1 MFHRT
6 KHLRTSAGLVLAV
19 VGVLAAGC
27 SSSTST
33 SGSGAGTATSGSAA
47 RGPITFAIDKD
58 TSGNLQKQVDAWNTA
73 HPSEKVTISELP
85 ASADGQLQ
93 QLQQNAQIKSD
104 SFSVLGLDV
113 TWTAEFAANRW
124 IDQMPASTDTSGLLA
139 SAVDSAKYKGNL
151 YAVPWQT
158 NGGLLFYRGDLLTA
172 AGITAAPTTWQQ
184 MTDDC
189 AKVKATPA
197 GKGVDCYAGQFDK
210 YEGLVVNFSEAVQSA
225 GGKVF
230 DDNGNPTVNTPQA
243 TAALT
248 WLAGSFKN
256 GTIPHAALTFQEENG
271 RQAFQAGSLLF
282 LRQWPY
288 VWDLANK
295 TDGSSKIAG
304 KFAVAPLPGQNGT
317 GSSTL
322 GGYNLAIS
330 SFAKNKATAKDFITY
345 LTSEDQERANLL
357 ATSTAPTRTDLYDD
371 AALQKQ
377 FPYLSYLKQS
387 LQSAVARPK
396 AVHYGDVSTAIQDAI
411 YPVLAGQADPATA
424 LASLQTK
431 LTQLTSQN

>member
-6 KHLRTSAGLVLAV
+6 KLIRGSACLVLAT
-19 VGVLAAGC
+19 VGVLTAGC
-27 SSSTST
+27 SSSTSA
-33 SGSGAGTATSGSAA
+33 SGSGTGSSPGAA
-47 RGPITFAIDKD
+47 DRGPITFAVGKD

-73 HPSEKVTISELP
+73 HPSEAVTISELP

-93 QLQQNAQIKSD
+93 QLQQNAQVKSD
-104 SFSVLGLDV
+104 AYAVLGLDV

-139 SAVDSAKYKGNL
+139 SAVDSAEYRGNL
-151 YAVPWQT
+151 YAVPWET
-158 NGGLLFYRGDLLTA
+158 NGGLLFYRSDLLTA
-172 AGITAAPTTWQQ
+172 AGITTPPTTWQQ
-184 MTDDC
+184 ITDDC
-189 AKVKATPA
+189 AKVKAVPA

-243 TAALT
+243 TAALA
-248 WLAGSFKN
+248 WLATSFKN
-256 GTIPHAALTFQEENG
+256 GTIPHAALTYQEENG

-295 TDGSSKIAG
+295 TDGSSKVAG
-304 KFAVAPLPGQNGT
+304 KFAVAPLPGQNGI

-330 SFAKNKATAKDFITY
+330 SFAKHKTTAKDFITY
-345 LTSEDQERANLL
+345 LTSADEERANLL
-357 ATSTAPTRTDLYDD
+357 ATSTAPTRTGLYDD
-371 AALQKQ
+371 ATLQKQ
-377 FPYLSYLKQS
+377 FPYLSDLKQS

-411 YPVLAGQADPATA
+411 YPVLSGQGDPATA

-431 LTQLTSQN
+431 LTQITSQK